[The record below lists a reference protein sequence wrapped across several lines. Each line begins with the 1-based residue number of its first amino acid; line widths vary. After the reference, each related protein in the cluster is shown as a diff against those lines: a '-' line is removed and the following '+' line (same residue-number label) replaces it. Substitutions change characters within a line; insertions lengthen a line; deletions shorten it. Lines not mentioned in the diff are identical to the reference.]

1 MKIIFEEFPNNKNFP
16 FKVLV
21 AAGIIIRNNKKINR
35 NELLI
40 IQRSPTEMWSLI
52 WEIPRG
58 KCEFIQ
64 KTGENEKLLHCLKR
78 EIKEETDLDIMPIK
92 LIDTFEY
99 SSKDKKKRSI
109 QYNYL
114 CKMVDENQQVR
125 LSSEHINYK
134 WIGSIGESQLIL
146 SSELVKVIA
155 KVFNNED
162 KIINYPDEILPIE
175 EKLNNYLIN
184 L

>member
-1 MKIIFEEFPNNKNFP
+1 MDVIFDEFPNNIDFP
-16 FKVLV
+16 FKLLV
-21 AAGIIIRNNKKINR
+21 AAGVIIRKNPETGDD
-35 NELLI
+35 ELLLV
-40 IQRSPTEMWSLI
+40 QRSPVDKWALQ

-64 KTGENEKLLHCLKR
+64 KTGENEKILHCLKR
-78 EIKEETDLDIMPIK
+78 EVKEEVGLDIKPIK
-92 LIDTFEY
+92 LIDVFEY

-114 CKMVDENQQVR
+114 CKMIDENQQVK

-134 WIGSIGESQLIL
+134 WIRSIGESQLML
-146 SSELVKVIA
+146 STELVKVIA
-155 KVFNNED
+155 QIFNEDD
-162 KIINYPDEILPIE
+162 KIINYPDEILPVA
-175 EKLNNYLIN
+175 EKLNNYLGK

>member
-1 MKIIFEEFPNNKNFP
+1 MDIIFEEFPNNINF

-21 AAGIIIRNNKKINR
+21 AAGIIIRKNLETDED
-35 NELLI
+35 ELLI
-40 IQRSPTEMWSLI
+40 IQRSPVSRWGLL

-64 KTGENEKLLHCLKR
+64 KTGENEKILHCLKR
-78 EIKEETDLDIMPIK
+78 EVKEEVGLDVKPIK
-92 LIDTFEY
+92 LIDVFEY
-99 SSKDKKKRSI
+99 SSKDRKRRAI

-114 CKMVDENQQVR
+114 CKIVDDDPHII

-134 WIGSIGESQLIL
+134 WVKSMSEVQLML

-155 KVFNNED
+155 QIFNEDD
-162 KIINYPDEILPIE
+162 KIINYPDEILPVA
-175 EKLNNYLIN
+175 EKLNNYLGK